1 MAKHESDVE
10 GFVLVF
16 ACFSDG
22 GLIELVV
29 LVENDNMHYSGL
41 ASLCL

>member
-29 LVENDNMHYSGL
+29 FVENVKLH
-41 ASLCL
+41 CVCE